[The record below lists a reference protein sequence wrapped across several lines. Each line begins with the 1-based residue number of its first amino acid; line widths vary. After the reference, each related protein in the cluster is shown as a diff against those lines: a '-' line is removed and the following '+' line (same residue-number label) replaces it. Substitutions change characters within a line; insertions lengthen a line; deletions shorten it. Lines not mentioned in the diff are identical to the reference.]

1 MGYVRAFVVAALAV
15 LLGAVAYLIQTESQ
29 DAHGFKHIPL
39 KDKSPVYI
47 EGDTFTRK
55 TYTFSVEGTLLE
67 GWLYLPRAATSIT
80 MLPPLILMAHGLV
93 IESLFFPIR
102 RIFSLLIALL
112 FTFFLSFIL
121 NRFVYV

>member
-1 MGYVRAFVVAALAV
+1 MRAFVVAVLAV

>member
-1 MGYVRAFVVAALAV
+1 VRAFVVAVLAV

-55 TYTFSVEGTLLE
+55 TYTFSVEGNLLE

-93 IESLFFPIR
+93 IEYSIFPYSPHLLPFDTFTVYPSFTHINLIDSLM
-102 RIFSLLIALL
+102 
-112 FTFFLSFIL
+112 
-121 NRFVYV
+121 